1 MSPEHFHVLVAA
13 DEQSLRRSLVDS
25 LTAAGFSLEEVS
37 SGTEATEVI
46 LHRRV
51 DLVLLSLNLPDG
63 RGIENCRKL
72 RALAP
77 DLGIVM
83 IRANGTPADEIPA
96 LDAGADDCVAAPF
109 RFREIVAR
117 LGAVLRR
124 GQVESAPKAPVL
136 RAGNIQLDVER
147 RQFRLAGR
155 QVHLSPREFDL
166 LLFLMKNQNVTLTHL
181 KLLRGVWGSDSGLD
195 SGYLRSY
202 IKALR
207 KKIEN
212 DPAKPGYIL
221 TVPWVGYRFHN
232 PDGSPDSSL

>member
-83 IRANGTPADEIPA
+83 IRANGTPADDIPA

-124 GQVESAPKAPVL
+124 AQVENTPKASVL
-136 RAGNIQLDVER
+136 RAGDIRLDVER
-147 RQFRLAGR
+147 RQFWPTAISTRPFPKSKSREAGQPETISR
-155 QVHLSPREFDL
+155 SQPAHPLSPR
-166 LLFLMKNQNVTLTHL
+166 LFLPIQQLPVQILPLRARL
-181 KLLRGVWGSDSGLD
+181 KRRAETMRLKVCGLA
-195 SGYLRSY
+195 G
-202 IKALR
+202 
-207 KKIEN
+207 
-212 DPAKPGYIL
+212 
-221 TVPWVGYRFHN
+221 
-232 PDGSPDSSL
+232 